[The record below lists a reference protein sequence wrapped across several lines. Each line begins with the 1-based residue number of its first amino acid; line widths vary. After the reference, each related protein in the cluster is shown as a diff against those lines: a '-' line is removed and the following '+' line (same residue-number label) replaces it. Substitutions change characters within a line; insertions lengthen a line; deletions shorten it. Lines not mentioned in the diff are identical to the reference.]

1 MYHSTTIF
9 NQVLAFVPKDRF
21 NRLVG
26 QHRADR
32 YMKKM
37 TAWNQFVVLMYAQAT
52 GKDSLREIETGL
64 STHAHLWYHL
74 GIRSVARSSMAR
86 ANNTRNYRI
95 FEKLFYALLEQ
106 CKDVTPSR
114 NFTFETPLY
123 SLDSTTVR
131 LCLELFDWADY
142 QHAKGAIKLHVLLNN
157 RTDIP
162 EVMNVSLGKL
172 ADITQAKK
180 MSASIPRGSVL
191 VFNRGYIDFAWWND
205 LHLQKVSFVSRSKTP
220 MLCVVSGTH
229 ALPHGRI
236 KADERVWVGDLL
248 KARYPR
254 EMRRVKYLHDDG
266 TVYEYLTNN
275 FELLG
280 EEIAL
285 IYKERWRIELF
296 FKWIKQNLKIKSFL
310 GTSENAVLCQV
321 WVAMI
326 YYLILSY
333 IKFQTKF
340 DRSLLELTRMVKETL
355 FTRRMLIDLLSLSPS
370 TLGKFKVAE
379 VVQLRLVGV

>member
-191 VFNRGYIDFAWWND
+191 VFDRGYIDFAWWND

-379 VVQLRLVGV
+379 VVQLRLAGV